1 MSKGLKTTLTILW
14 VLVASSVL
22 THLWL
27 TRPDWFPQF
36 PQPLAETLVGLYGAE
51 NAEQVADLELMIG
64 FGISIP
70 LMIVLTFVAFR
81 LLRSR

>member
-1 MSKGLKTTLTILW
+1 MRKPAEIALLSIW

-36 PQPLAETLVGLYGAE
+36 PQPLAEKLVGLYGAE

-70 LMIVLTFVAFR
+70 LTIVLTFVAFR